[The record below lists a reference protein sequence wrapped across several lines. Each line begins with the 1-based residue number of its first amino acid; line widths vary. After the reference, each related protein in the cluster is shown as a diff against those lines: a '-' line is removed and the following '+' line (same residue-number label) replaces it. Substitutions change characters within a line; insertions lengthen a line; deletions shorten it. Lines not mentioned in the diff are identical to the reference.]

1 LRAIDPRERTL
12 RIAYNFALENR
23 QQAQARQAQSFRRT
37 ERRYRGAC
45 RSASTQTPAQHPPP
59 GQFLLAEFTEPHAL
73 SANALA
79 TALHVPANRIG
90 AIIKGQRAITADT
103 ALRLG
108 RYFGTSAELWLNLQ
122 QNVDLRA
129 ARAALKTEIASSMEP
144 LTALATGK
152 LRSA

>member
-1 LRAIDPRERTL
+1 MSIRMQDFAATDFSDVVARPRKRLRNT
-12 RIAYNFALENR
+12 
-23 QQAQARQAQSFRRT
+23 
-37 ERRYRGAC
+37 
-45 RSASTQTPAQHPPP
+45 HP
-59 GQFLLAEFTEPHAL
+59 GQFLLIEFMEPHAL

-122 QNVDLRA
+122 QDFDLRA
-129 ARAALKTEIASSMEP
+129 ARAALKTEIAASIEP
-144 LTALATGK
+144 LAA
-152 LRSA
+152 